1 MVDNSESILVDYD
14 YNNII
19 VVDPN
24 KVVDTNGDVKERYV
38 KQENLVIY
46 ANLECNV
53 LPRTKLAVGSSNTTD
68 IKTVSIASIN
78 FLKPGNK
85 EFMDIG
91 YTDEL
96 TGLKKVNKN
105 GTEQNNPNN
114 LQQSAKNDDYYFNQS
129 SNLNG
134 NERVSDNGLLGII
147 SINIRQNTSFM
158 STITVE
164 LEDVRGKAL
173 FEGGNS
179 SPYAAF
185 FNLPYPLFN
194 LTIKGW
200 YGKALKLP
208 LMLQNFT
215 SRYDGNSGNFKITLT
230 FYTYKFTVLS
240 EISMGAIQATPHMY
254 KSNVKIQKL
263 SGGPNATTPVQ
274 DVVYEQGYQK
284 IKELYSEYK
293 TKGLIPDDFPEITVV
308 QLKNRVENF
317 IKNVLDSFI
326 KQNLNPLKNIQDY
339 ENEMITYKNK
349 VYFGKSVIEPGWF
362 EKYMDKDNYYVLKK
376 NFYIDSKVT
385 MYRIKSI

>member
-263 SGGPNATTPVQ
+263 SGGPNSTTPVQ

-308 QLKNRVENF
+308 QLKNRVENLSCNRE
-317 IKNVLDSFI
+317 I
-326 KQNLNPLKNIQDY
+326 NLVNL
-339 ENEMITYKNK
+339 TSSR
-349 VYFGKSVIEPGWF
+349 VYL
-362 EKYMDKDNYYVLKK
+362 YQC
-376 NFYIDSKVT
+376 
-385 MYRIKSI
+385 

>member
-114 LQQSAKNDDYYFNQS
+114 LQQSAKN
-129 SNLNG
+129 
-134 NERVSDNGLLGII
+134 VK
-147 SINIRQNTSFM
+147 
-158 STITVE
+158 
-164 LEDVRGKAL
+164 EDCDRHNRRIL
-173 FEGGNS
+173 I
-179 SPYAAF
+179 
-185 FNLPYPLFN
+185 L
-194 LTIKGW
+194 I
-200 YGKALKLP
+200 
-208 LMLQNFT
+208 
-215 SRYDGNSGNFKITLT
+215 
-230 FYTYKFTVLS
+230 
-240 EISMGAIQATPHMY
+240 
-254 KSNVKIQKL
+254 
-263 SGGPNATTPVQ
+263 
-274 DVVYEQGYQK
+274 EQ
-284 IKELYSEYK
+284 
-293 TKGLIPDDFPEITVV
+293 
-308 QLKNRVENF
+308 
-317 IKNVLDSFI
+317 
-326 KQNLNPLKNIQDY
+326 
-339 ENEMITYKNK
+339 
-349 VYFGKSVIEPGWF
+349 IE
-362 EKYMDKDNYYVLKK
+362 
-376 NFYIDSKVT
+376 VT
-385 MYRIKSI
+385 MLYKCICN